1 MNELARQFKCHRTAI
16 SQKLKSAG
24 IKLHGVPASKKQ
36 VVLREM
42 KRVLKPYG
50 RVIIADP
57 WVPNPI
63 KFVTNLL
70 LALINSEDVKMYS
83 WDEMTEILENS
94 GFASINVEITRKF
107 FFIATATSKK
117 PVAL

>member
-1 MNELARQFKCHRTAI
+1 
-16 SQKLKSAG
+16 
-24 IKLHGVPASKKQ
+24 VPASKKQ

-70 LALINSEDVKMYS
+70 LALINSKDVKMYS